1 MNSRTKV
8 IHIEGIVGSME
19 MSIDLQDELKNDPAF
34 AVRGLALVAHPHPL
48 MGGTMDNKVAQT
60 MARAFNQ
67 LGYVSVRPN
76 FRGVGGT
83 EGIHDDGVGELEDL
97 LHVTDWM
104 RTPSNWSG
112 YEATANQS
120 WVASANSLPLVVSG
134 FSFGSFVGSHLVQ
147 RLADLGRPAERLV
160 MVGSAAGKWTLAPVP
175 ADTILIHGELDETIP
190 LIDVLDWAR
199 PQELTVQVV
208 PGADHFFHRRFVP
221 EMHRFTA
228 KDHCSAFFQVFHV
241 NFLF

>member
-8 IHIEGIVGSME
+8 IHIQGLVGSME
-19 MSIDLQDELKNDPAF
+19 MSIDLPDELKSDPAF
-34 AVRGLALVAHPHPL
+34 TIRGLALVAHPHPL

-83 EGIHDDGVGELEDL
+83 EGIHDDGVGELDDL

-104 RTPSNWSG
+104 QTPSSWSAS
-112 YEATANQS
+112 EATANQF
-120 WVASANSLPLVVSG
+120 WIANAHTLPLVVSG

-160 MVGSAAGKWTLAPVP
+160 MVGSAAGKWTLAQVP
-175 ADTILIHGELDETIP
+175 SDTILIHGELDETIP

-208 PGADHFFHRRFVP
+208 PGADHFFHRRLHCIRNIITSAWLGMP
-221 EMHRFTA
+221 DHR
-228 KDHCSAFFQVFHV
+228 K
-241 NFLF
+241 

>member
-8 IHIEGIVGSME
+8 IQIEGIVGLME
-19 MSIDLQDELKNDPAF
+19 MSIDLPDELKSDPSF

-48 MGGTMDNKVAQT
+48 MGGTMDNKVART

-76 FRGVGGT
+76 FRGVGGSV
-83 EGIHDDGVGELEDL
+83 GMHDNGVGELDDL

-104 RTPSNWSG
+104 RTPTSWG
-112 YEATANQS
+112 QLEATAHQA
-120 WVASANSLPLVVSG
+120 WIAHANTLPLVVSG

-147 RLADLGRPAERLV
+147 KLAELGRPAERLV
-160 MVGSAAGKWTLAPVP
+160 MVGSAAGKWSLAPVA
-175 ADTILIHGELDETIP
+175 ADTIVIHGEVDETIP
-190 LIDVLDWAR
+190 LIDVFDWAR

-208 PGADHFFHRRFVP
+208 PGADHFFHRRLHCIRNIITGAWLGMP
-221 EMHRFTA
+221 DHRN
-228 KDHCSAFFQVFHV
+228 S
-241 NFLF
+241 

>member
-8 IHIEGIVGSME
+8 ICIEGIVGAIE
-19 MSIDLQDELKNDPAF
+19 MSIDLPDELKNDPSF
-34 AVRGLALVAHPHPL
+34 VVRGLALVAHPHPL

-76 FRGVGGT
+76 FRGVGSTAGVHD
-83 EGIHDDGVGELEDL
+83 EGLGELEYL

-104 RTPSNWSG
+104 RAPSSWSQF
-112 YEATANQS
+112 EATTNQV
-120 WVASANSLPLVVSG
+120 WASSSNTLPLVVSG

-160 MVGSAAGKWTLAPVP
+160 MVGSAAVKWTLAPVP

-190 LIDVLDWAR
+190 LIDVFDWAR

-208 PGADHFFHRRFVP
+208 PGADHFFHRRL
-221 EMHRFTA
+221 
-228 KDHCSAFFQVFHV
+228 HCIRNIITGAWLGMSNHPK
-241 NFLF
+241 

>member
-1 MNSRTKV
+1 MNSRTKL
-8 IHIEGIVGSME
+8 IQINGIVGPIE
-19 MSIDLQDELKNDPAF
+19 MSIDLPDELKNDSNF

-60 MARAFNQ
+60 MARSFNQ

-83 EGIHDDGVGELEDL
+83 AGVHDDGVGELEDL
-97 LHVTDWM
+97 LHVTEWM
-104 RTPSNWSG
+104 QTPSSWSQF
-112 YEATANQS
+112 EATANQY
-120 WVASANSLPLVVSG
+120 WVNSANTLPLVVSG

-147 RLADLGRPAERLV
+147 RLAELGRPAERLV
-160 MVGSAAGKWTLAPVP
+160 MVGSAAGKWTLAQVP

-208 PGADHFFHRRFVP
+208 PGADHFFHRRLHCIRNIITGAWLGMP
-221 EMHRFTA
+221 DHR
-228 KDHCSAFFQVFHV
+228 KS
-241 NFLF
+241 

>member
-8 IHIEGIVGSME
+8 IHIEGIVGAIE
-19 MSIDLQDELKNDPAF
+19 MSIDLPDELKNNPSF
-34 AVRGLALVAHPHPL
+34 AIRGLALVAHPHPL

-83 EGIHDDGVGELEDL
+83 AGVHDNGVGELEDL
-97 LHVTDWM
+97 LHVTEWM
-104 RTPSNWSG
+104 CTPSSWSSF
-112 YEATANQS
+112 EVTANQA
-120 WVASANSLPLVVSG
+120 WVSNVNTFPLVVSG

-160 MVGSAAGKWTLAPVP
+160 MVGSAAGKWTLAEVP

-190 LIDVLDWAR
+190 LIDVFNWAR

-208 PGADHFFHRRFVP
+208 PGADHFFHRRL
-221 EMHRFTA
+221 
-228 KDHCSAFFQVFHV
+228 HCIRNIITGAWLGMQD
-241 NFLF
+241 LRMQ

>member
-1 MNSRTKV
+1 
-8 IHIEGIVGSME
+8 
-19 MSIDLQDELKNDPAF
+19 MSIDLPDELKNNPSF

-48 MGGTMDNKVAQT
+48 LGGTMDNKVAQT

-83 EGIHDDGVGELEDL
+83 AGVHDHGVGELEDL
-97 LHVTDWM
+97 LHVTEWM
-104 RTPSNWSG
+104 QTPSSWSQF
-112 YEATANQS
+112 EATAHQP
-120 WVASANSLPLVVSG
+120 WVNAANTLPLVVSG

-147 RLADLGRPAERLV
+147 RLAELGRPAERLV

-175 ADTILIHGELDETIP
+175 ADTILIHGELDETI
-190 LIDVLDWAR
+190 LLKNVFDWAL

-208 PGADHFFHRRFVP
+208 PGADHFFHRRLHCIRNIITSAWLGMP
-221 EMHRFTA
+221 DHR
-228 KDHCSAFFQVFHV
+228 KS
-241 NFLF
+241 

>member
-8 IHIEGIVGSME
+8 IHIEGIVGLME
-19 MSIDLQDELKNDPAF
+19 MSIDLPDELKSDPTF

-76 FRGVGGT
+76 FRGVGATAG
-83 EGIHDDGVGELEDL
+83 EHDDGVGELDDL

-104 RTPSNWSG
+104 RTPSNWSQF
-112 YEATANQS
+112 ETTDHQASTAHSNT
-120 WVASANSLPLVVSG
+120 LPLVISG

-147 RLADLGRPAERLV
+147 KLAELGRPAERLV
-160 MVGSAAGKWTLAPVP
+160 MVGSAAGKWNLAPVP
-175 ADTILIHGELDETIP
+175 ADTIVIHGEVDETIT
-190 LIDVLDWAR
+190 LGAVLDWAR

-208 PGADHFFHRRFVP
+208 PGADHFFHRRLHCIRNIITGAWLGMP
-221 EMHRFTA
+221 DHRN
-228 KDHCSAFFQVFHV
+228 S
-241 NFLF
+241 

>member
-8 IHIEGIVGSME
+8 IHIDGIVGAIE
-19 MSIDLQDELKNDPAF
+19 MSIDLPDELKNDPSF

-48 MGGTMDNKVAQT
+48 LGGTMDNKVAQT

-83 EGIHDDGVGELEDL
+83 AGVHDHGVGELEDL
-97 LHVTDWM
+97 LHVTEWM
-104 RTPSNWSG
+104 QTPSSWPQF
-112 YEATANQS
+112 EATAHQP
-120 WVASANSLPLVVSG
+120 WVNAANTLPLVVSG

-147 RLADLGRPAERLV
+147 RLAELGRPAERLV

-175 ADTILIHGELDETIP
+175 ADTILIHGELDETI
-190 LIDVLDWAR
+190 LLKNVFDWAL

-208 PGADHFFHRRFVP
+208 PGADHFFHRRLHCIRNIITSAWLG
-221 EMHRFTA
+221 MLDHR
-228 KDHCSAFFQVFHV
+228 KS
-241 NFLF
+241 

>member
-8 IHIEGIVGSME
+8 IQIDGVVGSIE
-19 MSIDLQDELKNDPAF
+19 MSIDLPDELKANPEF

-83 EGIHDDGVGELEDL
+83 AGVYDDGVGELEDL

-104 RTPSNWSG
+104 RTPSSWAQF
-112 YEATANQS
+112 EATANQS
-120 WVASANSLPLVVSG
+120 WTAYANTLPLVVSG

-147 RLADLGRPAERLV
+147 RLAELGRPAERLV
-160 MVGSAAGKWTLAPVP
+160 MVGSAAGKWTLASVP
-175 ADTILIHGELDETIP
+175 ADTLAIHGELDETIP
-190 LIDVLDWAR
+190 LTDVLDWAR

-208 PGADHFFHRRFVP
+208 PGADHFFHRRL
-221 EMHRFTA
+221 
-228 KDHCSAFFQVFHV
+228 HCIRNIITSAWLGMPDYR
-241 NFLF
+241 NN

>member
-8 IHIEGIVGSME
+8 IHIEGIVGLME
-19 MSIDLQDELKNDPAF
+19 ISIDLPDELKSDPSF
-34 AVRGLALVAHPHPL
+34 VVRGLALVAHPHPL

-60 MARAFNQ
+60 MARTFNQ

-83 EGIHDDGVGELEDL
+83 AGVHDEGVGELEDL

-104 RTPSNWSG
+104 RTSSSWMQF
-112 YEATANQS
+112 EATTKQT
-120 WVASANSLPLVVSG
+120 WVASSNSLPLVVSG

-160 MVGSAAGKWTLAPVP
+160 MVGSAAGKWTLASVP

-190 LIDVLDWAR
+190 LLNVLDWAR

-208 PGADHFFHRRFVP
+208 PGADHFFHRRLHCIRNIITGAWLGMP
-221 EMHRFTA
+221 DHR
-228 KDHCSAFFQVFHV
+228 K
-241 NFLF
+241 

>member
-8 IHIEGIVGSME
+8 IQIDGIVGPME
-19 MSIDLQDELKNDPAF
+19 MSIDLPDELKNDPSF

-67 LGYVSVRPN
+67 LGYISVRPN

-83 EGIHDDGVGELEDL
+83 AGVHDDGIGELDDL
-97 LHVTDWM
+97 QHVTEWM
-104 RTPSNWSG
+104 QTPSSWSQF
-112 YEATANQS
+112 EATTTHA
-120 WVASANSLPLVVSG
+120 WTSAVNTLPLVISG

-160 MVGSAAGKWTLAPVP
+160 MVGSAAGKWTLAQVP

-208 PGADHFFHRRFVP
+208 PGADHFFHRRLHCIRNIITGAWLGMP
-221 EMHRFTA
+221 DHR
-228 KDHCSAFFQVFHV
+228 K
-241 NFLF
+241 N

>member
-19 MSIDLQDELKNDPAF
+19 MSIDLPDELKNNPAF

-48 MGGTMDNKVAQT
+48 MDGTMDNKVAQT

-104 RTPSNWSG
+104 RTPSSWSE
-112 YEATANQS
+112 YDVTANQS

-147 RLADLGRPAERLV
+147 RLADLGRPAKRLV
-160 MVGSAAGKWTLAPVP
+160 MVGSAAGKWTLALVP
-175 ADTILIHGELDETIP
+175 TDTILIHGELDETIP

-208 PGADHFFHRRFVP
+208 PGADHFFHRRLHCIRNIITGAWLGMP
-221 EMHRFTA
+221 DHR
-228 KDHCSAFFQVFHV
+228 K
-241 NFLF
+241 

>member
-8 IHIEGIVGSME
+8 IHIGGIVGAIE
-19 MSIDLQDELKNDPAF
+19 MSIDLPDELKNDPSF
-34 AVRGLALVAHPHPL
+34 AIRGLALVAHPHPL

-83 EGIHDDGVGELEDL
+83 AGIHDNGVGELEDL
-97 LHVTDWM
+97 LLVTKWM
-104 RTPSNWSG
+104 STPASWASF
-112 YEATANQS
+112 EVTANYE
-120 WVASANSLPLVVSG
+120 WVSNANTFPLVVSG

-147 RLADLGRPAERLV
+147 RLADLGHPAERLV
-160 MVGSAAGKWTLAPVP
+160 MVGSAAGKWILAEVP

-190 LIDVLDWAR
+190 LVDVFNWAR

-208 PGADHFFHRRFVP
+208 PGADHFFHRRL
-221 EMHRFTA
+221 
-228 KDHCSAFFQVFHV
+228 HCIRNIITGAWLGMPDLRRQ
-241 NFLF
+241 

>member
-8 IHIEGIVGSME
+8 IHIEGIVGTME
-19 MSIDLQDELKNDPAF
+19 MSIDLPDELKSDPF
-34 AVRGLALVAHPHPL
+34 FVVRGLALVAHPHPL

-83 EGIHDDGVGELEDL
+83 AGVHDEGVGELEDL
-97 LHVTDWM
+97 LHLTDWM
-104 RTPSNWSG
+104 RTPSSWSEC
-112 YEATANQS
+112 EATSNQA
-120 WVASANSLPLVVSG
+120 WVSSVNTLPLAVAG
-134 FSFGSFVGSHLVQ
+134 FSFGSFVASHLAQ

-160 MVGSAAGKWTLAPVP
+160 MVGSAAGKWTLAPVL

-190 LIDVLDWAR
+190 LINVLDWAR

-208 PGADHFFHRRFVP
+208 PGADHFFHRRLHCIRNIITGAWLGMP
-221 EMHRFTA
+221 DHRR
-228 KDHCSAFFQVFHV
+228 Q
-241 NFLF
+241 

>member
-8 IHIEGIVGSME
+8 IHIDGIVGAIE
-19 MSIDLQDELKNDPAF
+19 MSIDLPDELKNDPSF

-48 MGGTMDNKVAQT
+48 LGGTMDNKVAQT

-83 EGIHDDGVGELEDL
+83 AGVHDDGVGELEDL
-97 LHVTDWM
+97 LHVTEWM
-104 RTPSNWSG
+104 QTPSSWSQF
-112 YEATANQS
+112 EATAHQP
-120 WVASANSLPLVVSG
+120 WVNAANTLPLVVSG

-147 RLADLGRPAERLV
+147 RLAELGRPAERLV

-175 ADTILIHGELDETIP
+175 ADTILIHGELDETI
-190 LIDVLDWAR
+190 LLKNVFDWAL

-208 PGADHFFHRRFVP
+208 PGADHFFHRRLHCIRNIITSAWLGMP
-221 EMHRFTA
+221 DHR
-228 KDHCSAFFQVFHV
+228 KS
-241 NFLF
+241 

>member
-8 IHIEGIVGSME
+8 IHIDGIVGAIE
-19 MSIDLQDELKNDPAF
+19 MSIDLPDELKNDPSF

-48 MGGTMDNKVAQT
+48 LGGTMDNKVAQT

-83 EGIHDDGVGELEDL
+83 AGVHDHGVGELEDL
-97 LHVTDWM
+97 LHVTEWM
-104 RTPSNWSG
+104 QTPSSWSQF
-112 YEATANQS
+112 EATAHQP
-120 WVASANSLPLVVSG
+120 WANAANTLPLVVSG

-175 ADTILIHGELDETIP
+175 ADTILIHGELDETI
-190 LIDVLDWAR
+190 LLKNVFDWAL
-199 PQELTVQVV
+199 PQELIVQVV
-208 PGADHFFHRRFVP
+208 PGADHFFHRRLHCIRNIITSAWLGMP
-221 EMHRFTA
+221 DHR
-228 KDHCSAFFQVFHV
+228 KS
-241 NFLF
+241 

>member
-8 IHIEGIVGSME
+8 IRIQGIVGSIE
-19 MSIDLQDELKNDPAF
+19 MSIDLPDELKNDSAF
-34 AVRGLALVAHPHPL
+34 AVRGIALVAHPHPL

-83 EGIHDDGVGELEDL
+83 DGNHDDGVGELEDL

-104 RTPSNWSG
+104 RTPSSWADF
-112 YEATANQS
+112 EVTASQF
-120 WVASANSLPLVVSG
+120 WIAHASSLPLVVSG

-160 MVGSAAGKWTLAPVP
+160 MVGSAAGKWTLAQVP

-199 PQELTVQVV
+199 PQELTIQVV
-208 PGADHFFHRRFVP
+208 PGADHFFHRRLHCIRNIITGAWLGMP
-221 EMHRFTA
+221 DHR
-228 KDHCSAFFQVFHV
+228 Q
-241 NFLF
+241 

>member
-1 MNSRTKV
+1 MNSRTKI
-8 IHIEGIVGSME
+8 IHIDGIVGSIE
-19 MSIDLQDELKNDPAF
+19 MSIDLPDELKNDPAF
-34 AVRGLALVAHPHPL
+34 AIRGLALVAHPHPL
-48 MGGTMDNKVAQT
+48 MGGTMDNKVAAT

-83 EGIHDDGVGELEDL
+83 AGVHDDGAGELEDL
-97 LHVTDWM
+97 VHVTDWM
-104 RTPSNWSG
+104 RTPASWTSF
-112 YEATANQS
+112 EATASQA
-120 WVASANSLPLVVSG
+120 WVSNVHALPLVVSG

-147 RLADLGRPAERLV
+147 KLIDLGRPAERLV

-208 PGADHFFHRRFVP
+208 PGADHFFHRRLHCIRNIITGAWLGMP
-221 EMHRFTA
+221 DHR
-228 KDHCSAFFQVFHV
+228 KQ
-241 NFLF
+241 

>member
-8 IHIEGIVGSME
+8 IHIEGIVGAIE
-19 MSIDLQDELKNDPAF
+19 MSIDLPDELKNDPSF
-34 AVRGLALVAHPHPL
+34 AIRGLALVAHPHPL

-83 EGIHDDGVGELEDL
+83 AGVHDNGVGELEDL
-97 LHVTDWM
+97 LHVTEWM
-104 RTPSNWSG
+104 CTPSSWAPF
-112 YEATANQS
+112 EVTANQA
-120 WVASANSLPLVVSG
+120 WVSNVNTFPLVVSG

-160 MVGSAAGKWTLAPVP
+160 MVGSAAGKWTLAEVP
-175 ADTILIHGELDETIP
+175 SDTILIHGELDETIP
-190 LIDVLDWAR
+190 LIDVFNWAR

-208 PGADHFFHRRFVP
+208 PGADHFFHRRL
-221 EMHRFTA
+221 
-228 KDHCSAFFQVFHV
+228 HCIRNIITGAWLGMQD
-241 NFLF
+241 LRMQ

>member
-8 IHIEGIVGSME
+8 IHIEGIVGAIE
-19 MSIDLQDELKNDPAF
+19 MSIDLPDELKNNPSF
-34 AVRGLALVAHPHPL
+34 AIRGLALVAHPHPL

-83 EGIHDDGVGELEDL
+83 AGVHDNGVGELEDL
-97 LHVTDWM
+97 LHVTEWM
-104 RTPSNWSG
+104 CTPSSWSSF
-112 YEATANQS
+112 EVTANQA
-120 WVASANSLPLVVSG
+120 WVSNVNTFPLVISG

-160 MVGSAAGKWTLAPVP
+160 MVGSAAGKWTLAEVP

-190 LIDVLDWAR
+190 LIDVFNWAR

-208 PGADHFFHRRFVP
+208 PGADHFFHRRL
-221 EMHRFTA
+221 
-228 KDHCSAFFQVFHV
+228 HCIRNIITGAWLGMQD
-241 NFLF
+241 LRMQ

>member
-19 MSIDLQDELKNDPAF
+19 MSIDLPDELKNDPNF

-83 EGIHDDGVGELEDL
+83 EGVHDDGVGELEDL

-104 RTPSNWSG
+104 RTPSSWG
-112 YEATANQS
+112 EFEATANQA
-120 WVASANSLPLVVSG
+120 WAVSANTLPLVVSG

-147 RLADLGRPAERLV
+147 RRSAGRPSSESLCT
-160 MVGSAAGKWTLAPVP
+160 K
-175 ADTILIHGELDETIP
+175 
-190 LIDVLDWAR
+190 
-199 PQELTVQVV
+199 
-208 PGADHFFHRRFVP
+208 
-221 EMHRFTA
+221 
-228 KDHCSAFFQVFHV
+228 
-241 NFLF
+241 

>member
-8 IHIEGIVGSME
+8 IHIEGIVGAME
-19 MSIDLQDELKNDPAF
+19 MSIDLPDELKNDPF
-34 AVRGLALVAHPHPL
+34 FVVRGLALVAHPHPL

-83 EGIHDDGVGELEDL
+83 AGVHDEGVGELEDL
-97 LHVTDWM
+97 LHLTDWM
-104 RTPSNWSG
+104 CTPSSWSEF
-112 YEATANQS
+112 EATFNQA
-120 WVASANSLPLVVSG
+120 WVSSVNTLPLAVAG
-134 FSFGSFVGSHLVQ
+134 FSFGSFVASHLAQ

-175 ADTILIHGELDETIP
+175 TDTILIHGELDETIP
-190 LIDVLDWAR
+190 LMNVLDWAR

-208 PGADHFFHRRFVP
+208 PGADHFFHRRLHCIRNIITGAWLGMP
-221 EMHRFTA
+221 DHRR
-228 KDHCSAFFQVFHV
+228 Q
-241 NFLF
+241 

>member
-8 IHIEGIVGSME
+8 IHIDGIVGAME
-19 MSIDLQDELKNDPAF
+19 MSIDLPDELKSNPSF
-34 AVRGLALVAHPHPL
+34 VVRGLALVAHPHPL
-48 MGGTMDNKVAQT
+48 LGGTMDNKVAQT

-83 EGIHDDGVGELEDL
+83 AGVHDDGIGELEDL
-97 LHVTDWM
+97 LYVTEWM
-104 RTPSNWSG
+104 QTPSSWSDF
-112 YEATANQS
+112 EPTADQT
-120 WVASANSLPLVVSG
+120 WVNSANTLPLVVSG

-147 RLADLGRPAERLV
+147 RLAELGRPAERLV

-190 LIDVLDWAR
+190 LKDVFDWAL

-208 PGADHFFHRRFVP
+208 PGADHFFHRRLHCIRNIITGAWLGMP
-221 EMHRFTA
+221 DHR
-228 KDHCSAFFQVFHV
+228 Q
-241 NFLF
+241 N